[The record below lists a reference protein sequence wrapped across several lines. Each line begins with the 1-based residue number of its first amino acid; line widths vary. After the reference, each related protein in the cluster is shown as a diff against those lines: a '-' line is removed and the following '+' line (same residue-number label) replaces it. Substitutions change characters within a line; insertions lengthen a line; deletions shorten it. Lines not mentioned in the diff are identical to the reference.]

1 MAHPC
6 ELTPDLPACV
16 ELAEK
21 LAAKVPAVAEK
32 LAAKIPAVT
41 QNLSDVLKSN
51 APVVMERLNAA
62 IAHIGEW
69 VETGEAFATE
79 QVPLLVTEIVYWGV
93 ADAAF
98 WVVLGTCFL
107 LASASAFRIGY
118 KNWPAWSKLQDDP
131 EFCRKMPT
139 CVIVVV
145 GGAIGFFMF
154 TCNIMPMLKP
164 LVAPRLYLIEYFQHL
179 VR

>member
-21 LAAKVPAVAEK
+21 LAAKVPV
-32 LAAKIPAVT
+32 VT
-41 QNLSDVLKSN
+41 QNLTDVLKSN
-51 APVVMERLNAA
+51 APAVMERLNAA

-69 VETGEAFATE
+69 VETGEAFASE
-79 QVPLLVTEIVYWGV
+79 QVPLLVTEIIYWGV

-98 WVVLGTCFL
+98 WVVLGVCFL
-107 LASASAFRIGY
+107 LTAASTFRFGY
-118 KNWPAWSKLQDDP
+118 KRWSAWSTLNDDP
-131 EFCRKMPT
+131 EFCRKAPT
-139 CVIVVV
+139 CSIAVISAVM
-145 GGAIGFFMF
+145 GFFMI
-154 TCNIMPMLKP
+154 TCNVMPMLKP